1 MPRAGRLLC
10 FALAG
15 LGAVWPLSGE
25 PDKKNPPRPWPTG
38 VPTPVALPIT
48 QALLLN
54 GRPFPKV
61 ERFVSKL
68 PAPKRALFVS
78 ASGPA
83 GDGSENHPWNDLQA
97 ALCALAPGDRLHVQ
111 KGAYGGVFS
120 IGGACHDGTEEAP
133 IQVFFEKATLK
144 PSGTAPGLTVE
155 KSFWHLDG
163 LTLDLEAH
171 GGPGVS
177 IAKVHDV
184 TLDRGLISG
193 GSGPGIRVAQGAA
206 RVTIANSRIQKLQ
219 VAQPG
224 PDSVAIEIVPRTREI
239 KVVSCRLSYNPAGSV
254 RVDAGAGEPEATDL
268 SFEGNSIHDDG
279 GPGLAF
285 LGGERVRITGN
296 TIFYGAQMRAKGRG
310 IVLEGA
316 RGVVIEGNHIADASV
331 AIRVGFADPKRGPFV
346 AARDVSIARND
357 IENALPQG
365 VAIDIESG
373 SNVRVTNN
381 VIERYAD
388 AIMVFGSSPQTQSVS
403 VANNLVLAVSDVAFV
418 LAEPKAA
425 AYFDHNIFSPLGDKV
440 DVQVGKKTLDLARF
454 LKGGKMPQTKLV
466 KGVVLRH
473 RDLAAVDGVATV
485 DQGKVL
491 DGLSYKGSAPDIGVA
506 EK

>member
-1 MPRAGRLLC
+1 
-10 FALAG
+10 
-15 LGAVWPLSGE
+15 
-25 PDKKNPPRPWPTG
+25 
-38 VPTPVALPIT
+38 LPIT
-48 QALLLN
+48 QALLLD
-54 GRPFPKV
+54 GQPFPKV

-68 PAPKRALFVS
+68 PAPKRLLFVAS
-78 ASGPA
+78 SGPA
-83 GDGSENHPWNDLQA
+83 GDGSEKDPWNDLQA

-111 KGAYGGVFS
+111 KGTYAGVFS
-120 IGGACHDGTEEAP
+120 IGSACHDGTAEAP

-144 PSGTAPGLTVE
+144 PSGTAPALVVE

-163 LTLDLEAH
+163 LTVALEAH

-177 IAKVHDV
+177 LAEAHDITV
-184 TLDRGLISG
+184 DRGFISG
-193 GSGPGIRVAQGAA
+193 GSGPGIRVAPGAA
-206 RVTIANSRIQKLQ
+206 RITIANSRIQKLRT
-219 VAQPG
+219 AQSG
-224 PDSVAIEIVPRTREI
+224 PDSVAIEIAPRTGEI

-254 RVDAGAGEPEATDL
+254 RVDAANGEPEAKDL
-268 SFEGNSIHDDG
+268 SFEDNSIHDDG
-279 GPGLAF
+279 GPALAF
-285 LGGERVRITGN
+285 LGGEQVRITGN
-296 TIFYGAQMRAKGRG
+296 TIFYGAQTRAKSRG

-331 AIRVGFADPKRGPFV
+331 AIRVGFADPKGDPFV

-365 VAIDIESG
+365 TAIDIESG

-381 VIERYAD
+381 VLERYAD
-388 AIMVFGSSPQTQSVS
+388 AIMVFGAPPQTQSVS

-425 AYFDHNIFSPLGDKV
+425 AYFDHNIFSPQGDKV

-473 RDLAAVDGVATV
+473 HDLAAVQGVATI
-485 DQGKVL
+485 DQGMAL
-491 DGLSYKGSAPDIGVA
+491 DGISYKGSAPDIGVA